1 VKWTRHKL
9 GEANFFLQQDKSVL
23 DQPEILSYYLSA
35 FISAARSVT
44 MVLQFEN
51 GENQEFID
59 WYSKRQK
66 DMKNDDIFSFFNSL
80 RIDTIHLE
88 GKIRFRR
95 KVSLFIGAQRDREI
109 EMYFSNDSRDGIR
122 LCTAYFGKLSRL
134 VDTAEK
140 WSNENMC

>member
-9 GEANFFLQQDKSVL
+9 GEATFFLQQVKSVL

-66 DMKNDDIFSFFNSL
+66 DMKKDDILGITSSPQSIDL
-80 RIDTIHLE
+80 RVC
-88 GKIRFRR
+88 R
-95 KVSLFIGAQRDREI
+95 
-109 EMYFSNDSRDGIR
+109 YFSPYALRVLNFA
-122 LCTAYFGKLSRL
+122 LE
-134 VDTAEK
+134 VV
-140 WSNENMC
+140 

>member
-1 VKWTRHKL
+1 LQTNWTRHKL
-9 GEANFFLQQDKSVL
+9 REANFFLQQVKSTL
-23 DQPEILSYYLSA
+23 DQPETLSYYLSA

-51 GENQEFID
+51 GENQQFID
-59 WYSKRQK
+59 WYSKMQK
-66 DMKNDDIFSFFNSL
+66 DMKKDEIFSFFNSL

-95 KVSLFIGAQRDREI
+95 RVSLFIGSERGREI
-109 EMYFSNDSRDGIR
+109 EMYFSTDSREREGIG

-134 VDTAEK
+134 VDAAEK
-140 WSNENMC
+140 R